1 MNAGTDRQGG
11 EPRGGG
17 APGGPPGGYGLDLPP
32 GVELPREPGMAPADP
47 LALTSLLLGLG
58 SLLSVACCSFLSPLA
73 ALGAIVTG
81 AVALLRVR
89 ATARSGWGLAVTG
102 IVLGSLD
109 LLATV
114 TWLAWWLHE
123 SL

>member
-1 MNAGTDRQGG
+1 MNPREDHQGV
-11 EPRGGG
+11 EPRVGG

-32 GVELPREPGMAPADP
+32 GIALPREPGDAPADP
-47 LALTSLLLGLG
+47 LALTSLLLGVG

-73 ALGAIVTG
+73 ALGAVVTG
-81 AVALLRVR
+81 AVALLR
-89 ATARSGWGLAVTG
+89 AGDSSRSGRGLAVTG
-102 IVLGSLD
+102 IVLGFLD

-114 TWLAWWLHE
+114 VWLVWWLHE